1 MPSPQGRSTRFKT
14 SAAAALAALAMAS
27 CGQVPTNLASTGM
40 SVDAANSSISFV
52 TTKAGAAGVG
62 GVVEVSRFSRFSG
75 GLGTDG
81 AIRLEIDLASVDT
94 GVGIRDDRLRTMLFN
109 VAATPKVM
117 DEFAAST
124 LMPVL
129 ASLAANGP
137 ADLELAG
144 TLSLAGQ
151 NRPVDAKL
159 RVTRP
164 TAQTLQVSTRAPIVV
179 DAQQYGL
186 KPGVEA
192 LREVVGLSF
201 LASSAPVTFNLVL
214 HAAR

>member
-1 MPSPQGRSTRFKT
+1 MPSPQGRSTRFKRF
-14 SAAAALAALAMAS
+14 AAAALAALAMAA
-27 CGQVPTNLASTGM
+27 CGHGPTNLASTGM

-109 VAATPKVM
+109 VAATPKATFTAKL
-117 DEFAAST
+117 DAA
-124 LMPVL
+124 VL

>member
-1 MPSPQGRSTRFKT
+1 
-14 SAAAALAALAMAS
+14 
-27 CGQVPTNLASTGM
+27 
-40 SVDAANSSISFV
+40 
-52 TTKAGAAGVG
+52 VG

-109 VAATPKVM
+109 VAATPKAIFTAKL
-117 DEFAAST
+117 DPA
-124 LMPVL
+124 VL
-129 ASLAANGP
+129 ANLAANGP
-137 ADLELAG
+137 ADLDLAG
-144 TLSLAGQ
+144 TLNLAGQ
-151 NRPVDAKL
+151 TRPVEAKL
-159 RVTRP
+159 RVARP

-192 LREVVGLSF
+192 LREVMSLSF
-201 LASSAPVTFNLVL
+201 LASSAPVTFNMVL